1 MYLPIGKP
9 VAPDI
14 LRGFSMAVC
23 RHMGADAD
31 VAAEVADHLV
41 DADLAGHPSHGVMRL
56 TQYVDEW
63 ERGDLAP
70 EARPQLLRDGP
81 GAALFDAARG
91 FGHFSTMVACQWAAA
106 GAERQGVAIAA
117 IRHSGHTGRLGTY
130 AEYLAQ
136 RGLVAIVLVG
146 AAGHSVGAA
155 VLPGTSTRFLAANP
169 WAIGI
174 PAKQRAPVV
183 VDVSTTMLAEGKI
196 TVARENGQSLP
207 PGCIVDAD
215 ARDGQDPE
223 DYFNGGGLLPLGGH
237 TAGHKGFGLGLAAAL
252 IGSLAMIGDPD
263 PTLAGSQ
270 LPTSADPRGR
280 AGGAAVIAIDP
291 AALGDGALYTHQ
303 VAQTASAVL
312 RAAGDASYIRVPG
325 APEAAARQRQ
335 TKHGVRLADTTRNAL
350 EELGKRLEIATG
362 YDRTLRPRRC
372 TENSSSTE
380 ETDHDRLG

>member
-1 MYLPIGKP
+1 MYLPIGEP
-9 VAPDI
+9 VAPDV
-14 LRGFSMAVC
+14 LRGFSAAVC
-23 RHMGADAD
+23 RHLGAEAD

-56 TQYVDEW
+56 TQYFDEW
-63 ERGDLAP
+63 ERGDLVP
-70 EARPQLLRDGP
+70 RARPQLVRDGP

-91 FGHFSTMVACQWAAA
+91 FGHFSTMVACQWVAAQ
-106 GAERQGVAIAA
+106 AERQGVAIATV
-117 IRHSGHTGRLGTY
+117 RHSGHTGRLGTY
-130 AEYLAQ
+130 AEYVAG

-174 PAKQRAPVV
+174 PAERMAPVV

-196 TVARENGQSLP
+196 TVARKNGQSLP

-215 ARDGQDPE
+215 ARDCHTPE
-223 DYFNGGGLLPLGGH
+223 EYFNGGGLLPLGGH

-252 IGSLAMIGDPD
+252 IGSLAMIGDPE

-270 LPTSADPRGR
+270 IPTGADPRGR
-280 AGGAAVIAIDP
+280 AGGIAVIAVNP
-291 AALGDGALYTHQ
+291 AALGDGALYAHQ
-303 VAQTASAVL
+303 VAQTATAVG
-312 RAAGDASYIRVPG
+312 RAAGDTSHVQVPG
-325 APEAAARQRQ
+325 APEAAARRRQ
-335 TKHGVRLADTTRNAL
+335 AHGIRLADATHNAL
-350 EELGKRLEIATG
+350 EELGAHLGVATG
-362 YDRTLRPRRC
+362 YDRMPSLRRYS
-372 TENSSSTE
+372 ENSSSTE

>member
-1 MYLPIGKP
+1 MHLPIGNP
-9 VAPDI
+9 VAPDV
-14 LRGFSMAVC
+14 LRSFSTAVC
-23 RHMGADAD
+23 RRMGADTD
-31 VAAEVADHLV
+31 VATEVADHLV

-56 TQYVDEW
+56 TQYFDEW

-70 EARPQLLRDGP
+70 QARPRLLRDGP
-81 GAALFDAARG
+81 GTALFDAARG
-91 FGHFSTMVACQWAAA
+91 FGHFSTMVASQWAAA
-106 GAERQGVAIAA
+106 QAERQGVAIAA
-117 IRHSGHTGRLGTY
+117 VRHSGHTGRLGTY
-130 AEYLAQ
+130 AEHLAR

-174 PAKQRAPVV
+174 PAERRAPVV

-215 ARDGQDPE
+215 ARDSRAPE
-223 DYFNGGGLLPLGGH
+223 EYFNGGGLLPLGGH

-252 IGSLAMIGDPD
+252 IGSLAMIGDSE

-270 LPTSADPRGR
+270 IPTGADPRGR
-280 AGGAAVIAIDP
+280 AGGVAVIVVNP
-291 AALGDGALYTHQ
+291 AALGDGALYAHQ
-303 VAQTASAVL
+303 VAQTATAVG
-312 RAAGDASYIRVPG
+312 RAAVNASHVQVPG
-325 APEAAARQRQ
+325 APEAAARQRH
-335 TKHGVRLADTTRNAL
+335 THGIRLADATHRAL
-350 EELGKRLEIATG
+350 QELGTRLGIATG
-362 YDRTLRPRRC
+362 YGRMPSRRRG

>member
-1 MYLPIGKP
+1 MYLPIGEP
-9 VAPDI
+9 VAPDV
-14 LRGFSMAVC
+14 LRDFSTAVC
-23 RHMGADAD
+23 RHMGAKAD

-70 EARPQLLRDGP
+70 QARPRLVRDGP

-106 GAERQGVAIAA
+106 QAERQGVAIAA
-117 IRHSGHTGRLGTY
+117 VRHSGHTGRLGTY
-130 AEYLAQ
+130 AEYLAR

-174 PAKQRAPVV
+174 PAERRAPVV

-196 TVARENGQSLP
+196 TVARENGQPLP
-207 PGCIVDAD
+207 PGCIVNAD
-215 ARDGQDPE
+215 ARDGRDPE
-223 DYFNGGGLLPLGGH
+223 EYFNGGGLLPLGGH

-252 IGSLAMIGDPD
+252 IGSLAMIGDPE

-270 LPTSADPRGR
+270 IPTGADPRGR
-280 AGGAAVIAIDP
+280 AGGVAVIAVNP
-291 AALGDGALYTHQ
+291 TALGDGALYAHQ
-303 VAQTASAVL
+303 VAQTATAVG
-312 RAAGDASYIRVPG
+312 RAAGDASHIQVPG
-325 APEAAARQRQ
+325 DPEAAARQRQ
-335 TKHGVRLADTTRNAL
+335 THGIRLADATHNAL
-350 EELGKRLEIATG
+350 EELGTRLGIATG
-362 YDRTLRPRRC
+362 YDRMPSLRRC
-372 TENSSSTE
+372 TESSSSTE